1 MKKKIN
7 KFSFG
12 TKTLPVTTHLT
23 YKYMTCKTN
32 FKCKIWINSINKNK
46 IHNLALKA
54 PSVT

>member
-1 MKKKIN
+1 MKKIN

-12 TKTLPVTTHLT
+12 TKTLAVTTHLT